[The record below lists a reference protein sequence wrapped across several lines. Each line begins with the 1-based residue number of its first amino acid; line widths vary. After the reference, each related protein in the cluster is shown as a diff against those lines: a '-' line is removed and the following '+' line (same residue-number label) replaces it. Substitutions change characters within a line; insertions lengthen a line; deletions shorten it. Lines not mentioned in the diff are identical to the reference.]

1 MISNCSIKAMSTL
14 VMPMIFIA
22 DACVVNVHLIVLSLK
37 MKMGWGCKVSLLFPF
52 SEKTINEHHWM
63 KKK

>member
-1 MISNCSIKAMSTL
+1 MSTL